1 MRCVGL
7 DIGGA
12 NIKASDGE
20 ACSVSHPF
28 ELWKYPEQLNR
39 ELAALVEQFD
49 AATALAVTMTGEL
62 ADCYATK
69 AEGVDRILSS
79 VERAAGGRQIGVW
92 QTGGEFVTVDDAR
105 EPTPL
110 VAAANWHALATWTAR
125 LAPSGAGLL
134 IDVGSTTTDL
144 IPLLDGLPAPEGR
157 TDPERLRSGELMY
170 RGVRRTPL
178 CAVAQSIHYRD
189 CEWPLATE
197 LFATTGDVW
206 LLSDKLTE
214 DAGDVH
220 TANGRP
226 ATRSAAHDRLAR
238 QFCSDRDE
246 LTLHDATSVAALLA
260 ARLTSELKSG
270 IRMIVQRLGRAL
282 ECIVTSGEGEF
293 LIEQAMEQM
302 PELQAARRVSL
313 RSLLGPEHSRA
324 ACAFALARLSME
336 HASGSR

>member
-1 MRCVGL
+1 MRCLGL

-28 ELWKYPEQLNR
+28 PLWKRPDRLTE
-39 ELAALVEQFD
+39 ELALLVDQYKSVD
-49 AATALAVTMTGEL
+49 TVAVTMTGEL
-62 ADCYATK
+62 ADCYSTK

-79 VERAAGGRQIGVW
+79 VEQAARGRTIRVW
-92 QTGGEFVTVDDAR
+92 QTGGEFVVVDDAR
-105 EPTPL
+105 GLTPL

-125 LAPSGAGLL
+125 LIPAGAGIL

-157 TDPERLRSGELMY
+157 TDPERLRSGELIY
-170 RGVRRTPL
+170 RGVWRTPL
-178 CAVAQSIHYRD
+178 CAVARSIPYRE
-189 CEWPLATE
+189 CQWPMAAE

-206 LLSDKLTE
+206 LLSGELPE
-214 DAGDVH
+214 DPMNVQ

-246 LTLHDATSVAALLA
+246 LSLNEAAAMARSVA
-260 ARLTSELKSG
+260 ARLTSELRRG
-270 IRMIVQRLGRAL
+270 IQRVIRRLDRPL

-293 LIEQAMEQM
+293 LIARALAQM
-302 PELQAARRVSL
+302 PELQAVPRTSL
-313 RSLLGPEHSRA
+313 QSMLGPEHSRA

-336 HASGSR
+336 RSGWT